1 MFTSKKS
8 SANRVDV
15 DIKLDTWDIEI
26 GVREDFRIPLHA
38 ETIQDYQS
46 LYNIDMLRTMTLGIK
61 QQILLNKDIDLSYM
75 LQMYEPEMVKYG
87 NNAVANL
94 SIFEVGGGKYTPDS
108 LQSVFRGM
116 MAGIEETNTSIYKN
130 MRAWPQYL
138 VCGRAAHAAL
148 KTLQPATYTTSDPT
162 GSGTMGYAAADQIRF
177 GQQQVIR
184 SDIIPSNRIYHIYK
198 PGTDDPSRAA
208 ILDIVHWPLYV
219 MEEITDAIKYT
230 YLRSRSTIEIITPWA
245 LGYTELK
252 GYEDYFG
259 KL

>member
-1 MFTSKKS
+1 
-8 SANRVDV
+8 
-15 DIKLDTWDIEI
+15 
-26 GVREDFRIPLHA
+26 
-38 ETIQDYQS
+38 
-46 LYNIDMLRTMTLGIK
+46 
-61 QQILLNKDIDLSYM
+61 
-75 LQMYEPEMVKYG
+75 
-87 NNAVANL
+87 
-94 SIFEVGGGKYTPDS
+94 
-108 LQSVFRGM
+108 
-116 MAGIEETNTSIYKN
+116 
-130 MRAWPQYL
+130 
-138 VCGRAAHAAL
+138 
-148 KTLQPATYTTSDPT
+148 
-162 GSGTMGYAAADQIRF
+162 MGYAAADQIRF

-184 SDIIPSNRIYHIYK
+184 SDSIPSNRIYHIYK